1 MSLHQCPFTPSPP
14 PPTHLLPPTHPPT
27 GPAISTIPLS
37 LPASLSTTTTTT
49 TISGHQ
55 IQSVWAPAP
64 LTATSMPS
72 PMSVFRSCMLW
83 FYKRKGKEASHAQG
97 ACYSWAVALTMKED
111 RAGKGE
117 RHWPT
122 PLECLLRR
130 SIYDA
135 CEFWGSLTGV
145 LACSSMGC

>member
-1 MSLHQCPFTPSPP
+1 
-14 PPTHLLPPTHPPT
+14 
-27 GPAISTIPLS
+27 
-37 LPASLSTTTTTT
+37 
-49 TISGHQ
+49 
-55 IQSVWAPAP
+55 
-64 LTATSMPS
+64 MPS

-145 LACSSMGC
+145 LACKSMGCYEAIRAVELLVFLHLFSLCSM

>member
-1 MSLHQCPFTPSPP
+1 
-14 PPTHLLPPTHPPT
+14 
-27 GPAISTIPLS
+27 
-37 LPASLSTTTTTT
+37 
-49 TISGHQ
+49 
-55 IQSVWAPAP
+55 
-64 LTATSMPS
+64 
-72 PMSVFRSCMLW
+72 MLW

-145 LACSSMGC
+145 FAMRQIGLLSCWFSYICLVFAPCDGRLFIYELKVYLCRKIIINNVNYVLIS